1 MNNGSTVI
9 KKSNKMTLSYFNSV
23 ILGDHLVFICIE
35 NFWNLL
41 TNGILMNLCQTS
53 LCLRLSFPICMSVA
67 SCERN
72 FFDMKISKKHSLIN
86 YAWRLT
92 NLAIFSIK

>member
-53 LCLRLSFPICMSVA
+53 MFKT
-67 SCERN
+67 
-72 FFDMKISKKHSLIN
+72 FFSYLYVCCFM
-86 YAWRLT
+86 
-92 NLAIFSIK
+92 